1 MESGQL
7 PSAPTGLLALLRAVQ
22 PFATPMTLG
31 RRLLAQDLM
40 AGRVPPSERAR
51 MVQSSLDDGSS
62 QADELATRLNSRDPA
77 FLAQALGVAIIPIQT
92 DSRYGDTLCFADYT
106 AKPPT
111 IHLYEQAIARID
123 RHLRQQAVAEVLG
136 LNSCAPAFVAHEL
149 YHHLDNL
156 RTQPIGRQHRVTL
169 LQLGPWRLTSGVSIL
184 AEIAAG
190 SFAQRL
196 LALPIHAGIF
206 DLVAQFDESYELA
219 MVSAKSLAACAGPH
233 PALTIEMPLD
243 IGQVPG

>member
-1 MESGQL
+1 
-7 PSAPTGLLALLRAVQ
+7 
-22 PFATPMTLG
+22 
-31 RRLLAQDLM
+31 
-40 AGRVPPSERAR
+40 
-51 MVQSSLDDGSS
+51 
-62 QADELATRLNSRDPA
+62 
-77 FLAQALGVAIIPIQT
+77 
-92 DSRYGDTLCFADYT
+92 
-106 AKPPT
+106 
-111 IHLYEQAIARID
+111 
-123 RHLRQQAVAEVLG
+123 VAEVLG

-169 LQLGPWRLTSGVSIL
+169 LPLGPWRLTSGVSIL